1 PIQQPHPPIH
11 IPGGGSVE
19 TYDFCIDNTYSYSYL
34 SFTGYI
40 RAKALMDGY
49 WKRVEERGVDKSPY
63 RAGFA
68 QTILVADTDE
78 EAERLYSEHVNY
90 FYNRCL
96 HVYPGFADAPGYR
109 TIKTIQT
116 GALSQYAPPRG
127 GYAELTWKDLTE
139 GGHVIA
145 GSPETVRQRM
155 EELIKGLNVGN
166 IFCLMHVGN
175 MPADKCMYSTKLFA
189 EKVMPHLRNMF
200 PDWADD
206 NRFWTTPLANR
217 VTSGRLPKEAP
228 TSADLARTYGVEA

>member
-1 PIQQPHPPIH
+1 
-11 IPGGGSVE
+11 
-19 TYDFCIDNTYSYSYL
+19 
-34 SFTGYI
+34 
-40 RAKALMDGY
+40 
-49 WKRVEERGVDKSPY
+49 VEERGVDKSPY

-78 EAERLYSEHVNY
+78 EAERLYSEHVSY

-116 GALSQYAPPRG
+116 GALSQYAPPTG
-127 GYAELTWKDLTE
+127 GYTQLTWKELTE
-139 GGHVIA
+139 QGHVIA

-155 EELIKGLNVGN
+155 EDLIKGLNVGN

-189 EKVMPHLRNMF
+189 EKVMPKLKAMF
-200 PDWADD
+200 PEWAPEWADD
-206 NRFWTTPLANR
+206 NRFWTTPLKDR
-217 VTSGRLPKEAP
+217 VAAGGLPKQAP
-228 TSADLARTYGVEA
+228 TREQLLSTYAVEA